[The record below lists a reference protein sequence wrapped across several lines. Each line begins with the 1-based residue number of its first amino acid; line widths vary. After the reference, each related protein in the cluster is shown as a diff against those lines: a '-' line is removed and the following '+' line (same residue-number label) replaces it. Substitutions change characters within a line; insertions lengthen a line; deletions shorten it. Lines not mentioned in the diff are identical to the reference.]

1 MAALAKQ
8 GHLTYFTAMR
18 FEHRASGPLVLVGGT
33 GVVGRNLAPLLAQA
47 RLADEIVVAGRDPAR
62 AEPVLDSVRRA
73 GQSARFEHIVLGE
86 RAKTT
91 PLSAS
96 LVIGLVNDPA
106 NALLAAAMDG
116 GVPFVDVTR
125 WTSRVAATVAHV
137 ATVRPSSPVVLSSGW
152 MGGLLARV
160 AAHLLP
166 FAGRDAVVDGSIRYA
181 LDDAAGEDSVEY
193 MDRLWLPFE
202 VPEAQGS
209 VVVEPFRDRRSV
221 MVHGHRTSVARFDTP
236 EQWTLPIALGVHRA
250 AVRLGFDNNTVGKLL
265 FALVRTGF
273 FWLVRSDR
281 FRSLR
286 RSLLRSQ
293 GAEKRP
299 GAGAAFR
306 VDVRGNDGTRTM
318 TVHSAF
324 GQAALTAVG
333 ALLSARWALTMPRVG
348 GVFFPEQDPENV
360 RLPERLAAAGVVV
373 TPETP

>member
-1 MAALAKQ
+1 
-8 GHLTYFTAMR
+8 MR
-18 FEHRASGPLVLVGGT
+18 FEHSSRGPLVLVGGS
-33 GVVGRNLAPLLAQA
+33 GVVGRNLAPLLARA

-62 AEPVLDSVRRA
+62 AEPVLDAVRSA

-86 RAKTT
+86 RGSGPPVRA
-91 PLSAS
+91 A

-106 NALLAAAMDG
+106 DALLAAAMDG

-125 WTSRVAATVAHV
+125 WTSRVAVTVARV
-137 ATVRPSSPVVLSSGW
+137 ATVRPSAPVVLSSGW

-166 FAGRDAVVDGSIRYA
+166 FAGRGAEVDGAIRYA
-181 LDDAAGEDSVEY
+181 LDDASGEDSVDY

-202 VPEAQGS
+202 VPEVQGS

-221 MVHGHRTSVARFDTP
+221 VVHGHRTSVARFDTP

-250 AVRLGFDNNTVGKLL
+250 AVRLGFDSNTVGALL
-265 FALVRTGF
+265 FWLVRAGF
-273 FWLVRSDR
+273 FRLVRSDR
-281 FRSLR
+281 FRTLR
-286 RSLLRSQ
+286 RSLLRSS

-306 VDVRGNDGTRTM
+306 VDVRGDKGARTM
-318 TVHSAF
+318 TVHSDA
-324 GQAALTAVG
+324 GQAALTAAG
-333 ALLSARWALTMPRVG
+333 ALLSAHWALMMPRIG

-360 RLPERLAAAGVVV
+360 SLPERLAALGVGV
-373 TPETP
+373 TPEEQ